1 MTTTTAYDFRS
12 AAAAA
17 AGRHSWAATT
27 TAGDTAVTTAVNDD
41 GVWLTIVHDAA
52 AGSINGTVGSIGSPA
67 PATAEH
73 VATAHIGG
81 ADLLR
86 ILRGIVPATD
96 TESSRYALGGTLVE
110 IAEGSTLPIV
120 ATDGRRM
127 HVGHVQPTYISG
139 AGEAIVPAGQWE
151 TFHAAIRGCL
161 KTAGVAPRKIDAAIA
176 RGSVTVHLHVHV
188 ATGGTVVI
196 LRWLSAAADGRLTVE
211 ALALAVAGRFPRW
224 RDVVVDGGQRLAIDA
239 PAVSAA
245 LADHLPR
252 WKAAERQARDA
263 WKAQREESRRTRRYC
278 PTSFPG
284 IRRDVMIHSA
294 GIAGVAVTDWAASV
308 RASAVPVRLDH
319 RFLTEALAGAA
330 AWGGDVEVRTID
342 DTSPVA
348 IECGVCGPRF
358 AAVIMPMAGD

>member
-1 MTTTTAYDFRS
+1 MTTTAYDFRA

-41 GVWLTIVHDAA
+41 GAWLTIVHDAA
-52 AGSINGTVGSIGSPA
+52 PGAIDGTVGSLGAPA
-67 PATAEH
+67 PVAGDH
-73 VATAHIGG
+73 VASATIGG

-86 ILRGIVPATD
+86 IMRGIVPATD

-110 IAEGSTLPIV
+110 IAEGAMMAVV

-127 HVGHVQPTYISG
+127 HVGHIQPSHIRG

-151 TFHAAIRGCL
+151 VLHAAIRGGL
-161 KTAGVAPRKIDAAIA
+161 KAAGTAPRKIDAAIA
-176 RGSVTVHLHVHV
+176 RGTVTVHLHGHA

-196 LRWLSAAADGRLTVE
+196 VRWLSAAADGRLTVE
-211 ALALAVAGRFPRW
+211 ALAVAVAGRFPRW

-239 PAVSAA
+239 PAVAAA

-252 WKAAERQARDA
+252 WKAAEKASRDA

-278 PTSFPG
+278 PSSCPG
-284 IRRDVMIHSA
+284 IRRDLLIHSA
-294 GIAGVAVTDWAASV
+294 GIAGVAVAEWAAPV

-319 RFLTEALAGAA
+319 RFLAEALAGAA
-330 AWGGDVEVRTID
+330 AWSGEVEVRTID
-342 DTSPVA
+342 DTSPVT
-348 IECGVCGPRF
+348 IECGVYGPRF
-358 AAVIMPMAGD
+358 AAVIMPMAAG

>member
-27 TAGDTAVTTAVNDD
+27 TAGDTAVTTAAGND
-41 GVWLTIVHDAA
+41 VWLTIVHDAA

-120 ATDGRRM
+120 ATDGKRM

-161 KTAGVAPRKIDAAIA
+161 KAAGVAPRKIDAAIA
-176 RGSVTVHLHVHV
+176 RGSVTVHLHCHA
-188 ATGGTVVI
+188 ATGGAVVI
-196 LRWLSAAADGRLTVE
+196 LRWLSAEADGRLTVE

-252 WKAAERQARDA
+252 WRAAERQARDA

-294 GIAGVAVTDWAASV
+294 GIAGVAVTDWAAPV

-348 IECGVCGPRF
+348 IECGVYGPRF